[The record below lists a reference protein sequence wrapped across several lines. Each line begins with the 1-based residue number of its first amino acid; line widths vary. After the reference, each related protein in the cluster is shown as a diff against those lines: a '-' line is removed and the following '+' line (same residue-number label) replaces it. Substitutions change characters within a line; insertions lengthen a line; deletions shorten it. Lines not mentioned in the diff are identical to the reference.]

1 MEERNKMI
9 INLTNLRIGFEKRER
24 ALKEE
29 ILDRE
34 EDCRGFDQMIQEL
47 QNELENM
54 STEN

>member
-24 ALKEE
+24 ALKQE

-54 STEN
+54 SGEN